1 MDVTIIR
8 PDHETVSVNRTTLA
22 ARIDCAKALID
33 FNLTDRYVSLSPLTA
48 SVYTGA
54 DIDNDSGPPSRIC

>member
-8 PDHETVSVNRTTLA
+8 PDHETVFVNRTTLG

-33 FNLTDRYVSLSPLTA
+33 FNVTDR
-48 SVYTGA
+48 
-54 DIDNDSGPPSRIC
+54 